1 MLVRG
6 PVLALMVGAAALTPA
21 LASAAGSGTVAP
33 SAEQR
38 AAIIKAFGD
47 PPAASRCLT
56 VRLAASN
63 RSYATVR
70 SPRQSNCQQWAFNGV
85 NIIHRSAQGRWRIAF
100 EGSSYRCPVAHIP
113 ASVQRDLGVCPYGT

>member
-1 MLVRG
+1 MN
-6 PVLALMVGAAALTPA
+6 TK
-21 LASAAGSGTVAP
+21 AAGSGTVAP
-33 SAEQR
+33 SAAQR
-38 AAIIKAFGD
+38 SAPRSSRPFGD

-85 NIIHRSAQGRWRIAF
+85 NVIHRSAQGRWRIAF
-100 EGSSYRCPVAHIP
+100 EGSSSRCPVAHIP